1 MKTDETDESRKVK
14 IWQQSISNMSWT
26 SWG

>member
-14 IWQQSISNMSWT
+14 IWQ
-26 SWG
+26 